1 MKIAILLAGQVRS
14 WNVCSKVFELYNN
27 IFPDIEFDFFLS
39 TWDDNYD
46 EVKYDMDSYSF
57 ITKYEF
63 HDQKEVSYT
72 EQLLC
77 HAYLCQHANNLKNKY
92 AKEHNIE
99 YDCVIA
105 TRPDIFFS
113 LDILSNARD
122 LILRSKNYKK
132 ADTFILNKN
141 VVYTGTGVSP
151 YRKIDPDGNEVEFA
165 YMSDLFVLG
174 TNYSV
179 DKFSNFYDNIS
190 KYKFNNRVIGHVS
203 GATYLVDQKI
213 MNCRIEG
220 FNQIIRPVHNE
231 LILNLYKNNKLQNI
245 YDSSKDF
252 RYDFEEQLRE
262 LKTKKFDKSTI
273 KMINPYTNEINWN

>member
-99 YDCVIA
+99 YDCQYLKL
-105 TRPDIFFS
+105 F
-113 LDILSNARD
+113 LQ
-122 LILRSKNYKK
+122 
-132 ADTFILNKN
+132 
-141 VVYTGTGVSP
+141 G
-151 YRKIDPDGNEVEFA
+151 
-165 YMSDLFVLG
+165 YMSPQV
-174 TNYSV
+174 
-179 DKFSNFYDNIS
+179 
-190 KYKFNNRVIGHVS
+190 
-203 GATYLVDQKI
+203 
-213 MNCRIEG
+213 
-220 FNQIIRPVHNE
+220 
-231 LILNLYKNNKLQNI
+231 
-245 YDSSKDF
+245 
-252 RYDFEEQLRE
+252 
-262 LKTKKFDKSTI
+262 
-273 KMINPYTNEINWN
+273 